1 MSIVSEVVS
10 TTEVKVAERSEELRE
25 AHTPAFG
32 HATLEMSI
40 LSPLRER
47 LRTDPQGTF
56 CERRGEG
63 GGLESVTIAELADDV
78 SATARGLILRGIEPG
93 DRVAIMGRT
102 RYEWTVADLASLAV
116 GAIVVPIYQTSS
128 AKQVRW
134 ICEDARV
141 KLVVAETRDM
151 GTLVRG
157 AVEGTSVR
165 DVVVIDEGGLEELRA
180 HGVAISP
187 AEVER
192 RTNALDGRSVATIV
206 YTSGTT
212 GRPKGVVL
220 THGNF
225 LIHAANG
232 SDDPNLGEV
241 VNGPQHRILLFL
253 PLAHVFGRF
262 LEVLCLYSRCVL
274 YYTPNPR
281 TLIADAKLF
290 RPTWIMAVPRVFEK
304 IYDAAVL
311 AAGSGPRR
319 AIFDWAERQAIGYSK
334 ALDTPGGPTPA
345 QKAWLRLAK
354 RLVLNKISAVLG
366 GHVHYAV
373 SGGAPLSTR
382 LGHFFRGLGL
392 TVMEGYGLTEL
403 AAPTSV
409 NRPGLIKIGSVGAP
423 YPGTAVRIGRAH
435 EIEVR
440 GPNLFQGYWKDG
452 RVQPVALDDG
462 WFATGDLGHLDS
474 DGYLHVTGRKKEII
488 VTAGGK
494 NVQPE
499 VLENVIRRAPLVSE
513 VVVIGDRRPF
523 VSALI
528 SLDAQALTRWFQ
540 AHKVSPVPP
549 DRAAELPGVRA
560 ELDSAIAQAN
570 AQVSRAESV
579 RKYVVVSR
587 DFSVEKGEVSA
598 SQKVRRAVVV
608 NHFSAQISTIYAG
621 KIPHLR

>member
-1 MSIVSEVVS
+1 MTIVSGNVS
-10 TTEVKVAERSEELRE
+10 VTRADADGRVGNLRE
-25 AHTPAFG
+25 SRTRAFG
-32 HATLEMSI
+32 GATIRMSI
-40 LSPLRER
+40 LSPLRHR

-56 CERRGEG
+56 CERRGADG
-63 GGLESVTIAELADDV
+63 KLQAVTIAELADDV
-78 SATARGLILRGIEPG
+78 SAAARGLVVRGIQPR

-116 GAIVVPIYQTSS
+116 GAVVVPIYQTSS
-128 AKQVRW
+128 AQQVRW
-134 ICEDARV
+134 ICEDAKVR
-141 KLVVAETRDM
+141 LVVAETREM
-151 GTLVRG
+151 GELVRG
-157 AVEGTSVR
+157 AVAGTGVR
-165 DVVVIDEGGLEELRA
+165 GVVVIDEGGLEELKAR
-180 HGVAISP
+180 GVAISP
-187 AEVER
+187 AEVLR
-192 RTNALDGRSVATIV
+192 RTEALDGRSIATIV

-232 SDDPNLGEV
+232 ADDPNLGEV
-241 VNGPQHRILLFL
+241 VNGPEHRILLFL

-274 YYTPNPR
+274 FYTPSAR

-304 IYDAAVL
+304 IYDAAVV
-311 AAGSGPRR
+311 ASGSGPRR
-319 AIFDWAERQAIGYSK
+319 AVFDWAERQAIGYSK
-334 ALDTPGGPTPA
+334 ALDEPGGPTAA
-345 QKAWLRLAK
+345 QRARLRLAK
-354 RLVLNKISAVLG
+354 RLVLNRIAAVLG

-403 AAPTSV
+403 SAPTSV

-423 YPGTAVRIGRAH
+423 YPGTAVRIGADG

-440 GPNLFQGYWKDG
+440 GPNLFQGYWRDG
-452 RVQPVALDDG
+452 RLQPPALDDG
-462 WFATGDLGHLDS
+462 WFPTGDLGRLDS
-474 DGYLHVTGRKKEII
+474 DGYLYVTGRKKEIL

-499 VLENVIRRAPLVSE
+499 VLENVIRRHPLVSE

-528 SLDAQALTRWFQ
+528 SLDAPALARWFD
-540 AHKVSPVPP
+540 AHKVAPVPP
-549 DRAAELPGVRA
+549 AEAGQLPGIRA
-560 ELDSAIAQAN
+560 ELDAAVAEAN

-579 RKYVVVSR
+579 RKYVVVER
-587 DFSVEKGEVSA
+587 DFSAERGEVSA
-598 SQKVRRAVVV
+598 SEKVRRSVVLD
-608 NHFSAQISTIYAG
+608 HFAGEVAQIYAG
-621 KIPHLR
+621 KVSHLA